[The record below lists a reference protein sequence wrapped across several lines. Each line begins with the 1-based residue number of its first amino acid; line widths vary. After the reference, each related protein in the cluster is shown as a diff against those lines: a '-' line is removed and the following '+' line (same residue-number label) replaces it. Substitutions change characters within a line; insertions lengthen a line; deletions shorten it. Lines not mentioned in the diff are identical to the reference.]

1 MQTQGEFSESEESIM
16 KSIMDSAKYNIL
28 DKYKNETED
37 VQKELDKDIKKDLSF
52 KNILIYA
59 AVGALIGVI
68 SILIS
73 NKKKNKKGEI

>member
-1 MQTQGEFSESEESIM
+1 M
-16 KSIMDSAKYNIL
+16 
-28 DKYKNETED
+28 
-37 VQKELDKDIKKDLSF
+37 DIKKDLRF